1 VRIIYG
7 DGRAFP
13 GTLAYNLGGETNH

>member
-13 GTLAYNLGGETNH
+13 GTLAYNLGGETNR